1 MQKILDPLWSNL
13 PENSCATIFSTNL
26 KKEACVFIP
35 SPKEIQAMPDFTPN
49 HPMTVLVSACLT
61 GEACGV
67 DGTSYGEY
75 PEVIKLINLP
85 NVKQVKFCPE
95 HFSFGTP
102 RHMPDIHGG
111 NGFDVLDGKAR
122 VITDKGE
129 DWTEGF
135 IKAAQEM
142 LKIALTNQVDL
153 AVLMNMSAA
162 CGTLFISD
170 GCRMVPQEQRKY
182 QKGPGVCAALLIRNG
197 IKVLSQRDYKT
208 LDLIFQKLNH
218 QHTLTPA
225 LIDLHEIDW
234 YLNYFKI

>member
-1 MQKILDPLWSNL
+1 M
-13 PENSCATIFSTNL
+13 
-26 KKEACVFIP
+26 FIP
-35 SPKEIQAMPDFTPN
+35 SAKEIQDLPDYTEN
-49 HPMTVLVSACLT
+49 NPMKIIVSACLA

-75 PEVIKLINLP
+75 PEVIKLLNLP
-85 NVKQVKFCPE
+85 NVQHVKFCPE
-95 HFSFGTP
+95 HFSFGIP
-102 RHMPDIHGG
+102 RNMPDIHGG

-122 VITDKGE
+122 VMTDKGE

-135 IKAAQEM
+135 MKAAREM
-142 LKIALTNQVDL
+142 LKIALTNKVDL

-170 GCRMVPQEQRKY
+170 GCRMVEQAHRKY

-197 IKVLSQRDYKT
+197 IKVISQRDFKT
-208 LDLIFQKLNH
+208 IDLIFKKLKREH
-218 QHTLTPA
+218 ISDSS

-234 YLNYFKI
+234 YLNYFKGK